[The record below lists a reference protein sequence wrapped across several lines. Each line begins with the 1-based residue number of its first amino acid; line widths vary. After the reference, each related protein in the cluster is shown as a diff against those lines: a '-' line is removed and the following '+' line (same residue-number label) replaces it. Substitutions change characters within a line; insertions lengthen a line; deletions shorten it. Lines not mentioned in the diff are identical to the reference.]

1 MTDKKR
7 FSRLMLGTVQF
18 GMRYGIAN
26 TTGKPD
32 LDQVEAIL
40 RAAADGGITALD
52 TAAAYGDSEQVLGQ
66 VMQRAG
72 LAGRFTVV
80 SKIPPMPADA
90 DPEAF
95 IRASL
100 QRSLANL
107 RLDVLPVALLHREDD
122 IGRLPV
128 LAGMI
133 GQGLIQG
140 AGVSV
145 DSAPYAAAGIAPE
158 YVQAPCNVLD
168 HRFDG
173 LLAARAAQGRFSFIR
188 SVYLQ
193 GLLLM
198 PEERVPA
205 ALAPLLP
212 YRRKL
217 ADFGLPLK
225 ELCLRY
231 LLTQPGENSVLTGV
245 DTVDQLRENI
255 RLAAAGPLPMDVFQA
270 IKAVVPDLPE
280 TLIRPKCWPA

>member
-40 RAAADGGITALD
+40 RAAADGGVTALD
-52 TAAAYGDSEQVLGQ
+52 TAAAYGDSEQILGQ

-72 LAGRFTVV
+72 LAGHFTVV

-122 IGRLPV
+122 IGRLPI

-133 GQGLIQG
+133 QQGLVQG
-140 AGVSV
+140 VGVSV
-145 DSAPYAAAGIAPE
+145 DSAPYAEAGVALE

>member
-1 MTDKKR
+1 MTDQKR

-18 GMRYGIAN
+18 GLRYGIAN
-26 TTGKPD
+26 TSGKPD
-32 LDQVEAIL
+32 LDQVEAIV

-52 TAAAYGDSEQVLGQ
+52 TAAAYGDSEQVLGL
-66 VMQRAG
+66 VLQRAG
-72 LAGRFTVV
+72 LAEQFTVV

-95 IRASL
+95 ILASL
-100 QRSLANL
+100 RRSLANL
-107 RLDVLPVALLHREDD
+107 RLAVLPVALLHREDD
-122 IGRLPV
+122 IGHLPV

-133 GQGLIQG
+133 GRGLIEG

-145 DSAPYAAAGIAPE
+145 DSAAYAAAAIVPE
-158 YVQAPCNVLD
+158 YVQAPGNVLD

-193 GLLLM
+193 GLLLL
-198 PEERVPA
+198 PAERVPV

-217 ADFGLPLK
+217 ADFGLPMN

-231 LLTQPGENSVLTGV
+231 LLSLPGENSVLTGV
-245 DTVDQLRENI
+245 DNAAQLRENI
-255 RLAAAGPLPMDVFQA
+255 RLAAAGPLPADVFQA
-270 IKAVVPDLPE
+270 VAAVAPALPE
-280 TLIRPKCWPA
+280 ALIRPKCWPV

>member
-40 RAAADGGITALD
+40 RAAADGGVTALD
-52 TAAAYGDSEQVLGQ
+52 TAAAYGDSEQILGQ

-72 LAGRFTVV
+72 LAGHFTVV

-122 IGRLPV
+122 IGRLPI

-133 GQGLIQG
+133 QQGLVQG
-140 AGVSV
+140 VGVSV
-145 DSAPYAAAGIAPE
+145 DSAPYAEAGVALE

-270 IKAVVPDLPE
+270 IKAVAPDLPE